1 MDLNKTLEYVDF
13 LITEIENYNQDQTI
27 EFPEIQKFLIEF
39 EKFKKLTQSSID
51 IPYEIREKILKIS
64 FSYNPF
70 WMKFKATMRYLIY
83 WDASAYRMN
92 QIDGKRLMEGYLNQL
107 LSLRREIDSYMYK
120 HKISV

>member
-13 LITEIENYNQDQTI
+13 LITEIENYNQDWTI

>member
-13 LITEIENYNQDQTI
+13 LITQIENYNQDWTI

>member
-13 LITEIENYNQDQTI
+13 LITEIENYNQDWTI

-107 LSLRREIDSYMYK
+107 LSLHREIDSYMYK
-120 HKISV
+120 HKINV

>member
-13 LITEIENYNQDQTI
+13 LITEIENYNQDWTI

-83 WDASAYRMN
+83 WDAFAYRIN

>member
-1 MDLNKTLEYVDF
+1 MDLNKTLEYVAF
-13 LITEIENYNQDQTI
+13 LITEIENYNQDWTI

-64 FSYNPF
+64 FPYNPF

>member
-13 LITEIENYNQDQTI
+13 LISEIEDYNQDWTI

-83 WDASAYRMN
+83 LDASAYRMN

-107 LSLRREIDSYMYK
+107 LILHREIDSYMYK